1 MYIFTHIQNIFLSAD
16 MHLYK
21 GVWLSYLFMN
31 LSVRLCVCASIFPS
45 LVPIWLICFGSINVL
60 ISTATAWPVLA
71 YWLLF
76 MNKLLPWKSLW
87 VFYVLVF
94 HHYGCMKLACAGRF
108 FSNLLDLMWW
118 RFLRRHPN
126 CLDHHWLLLVLQT
139 EQWVIWFRWCGLCCQ
154 IWLLL
159 IVLGW
164 QNNLH
169 HSRKHDMPLFLGQP
183 FWVKV
188 ILFSHA
194 SWLMTHERSLM
205 CNPKSTA
212 HCRGN

>member
-94 HHYGCMKLACAGRF
+94 HHYGCMKLACPGRF
-108 FSNLLDLMWW
+108 FFKFAGFDVMKIFEKASQLSGSSLTSFGTPNRTMGDLISTTSHGE
-118 RFLRRHPN
+118 FLF
-126 CLDHHWLLLVLQT
+126 V
-139 EQWVIWFRWCGLCCQ
+139 
-154 IWLLL
+154 
-159 IVLGW
+159 
-164 QNNLH
+164 
-169 HSRKHDMPLFLGQP
+169 
-183 FWVKV
+183 
-188 ILFSHA
+188 
-194 SWLMTHERSLM
+194 
-205 CNPKSTA
+205 
-212 HCRGN
+212 

>member
-87 VFYVLVF
+87 VFFVLVF
-94 HHYGCMKLACAGRF
+94 HHYGCMKLACPGRF
-108 FSNLLDLMWW
+108 FFQICWIWCDEDFWEGIPTVWIIIDFFWYSK
-118 RFLRRHPN
+118 PN
-126 CLDHHWLLLVLQT
+126 NG
-139 EQWVIWFRWCGLCCQ
+139 WFDFGDADC
-154 IWLLL
+154 
-159 IVLGW
+159 VA
-164 QNNLH
+164 
-169 HSRKHDMPLFLGQP
+169 KFDF
-183 FWVKV
+183 F
-188 ILFSHA
+188 
-194 SWLMTHERSLM
+194 
-205 CNPKSTA
+205 
-212 HCRGN
+212 